1 MFTITL
7 LLVSFYF
14 FSLDSEGAVHSP
26 FSEMSPYIKLYSNG
40 TIVWQ
45 GDTVLKV
52 YCNIRLTAFPSDGY
66 TCDLCFGSRNYGK
79 NEIYLNWWNEKLFNS
94 SLIENKEWIIYVSR
108 EGESTS
114 EQCSSWE
121 QSASNIVLKMS
132 LKRNADAY
140 HVTFFVPCLFLS
152 IIMFLAFIVPTE
164 TGERLN
170 LIVTVLLTIIVFQ
183 QLTLDIIP
191 PYSFPIL
198 SQYYFFCLI
207 LAFSSTVID
216 IILLNVYT
224 RSGRCLPDILHT
236 FFIEWVGALVYMTRN
251 YYNYG
256 TGEYDIPYQHVQEAL
271 QQEQKITK
279 MKYGKIENTI
289 YSLSPEKEIIWNSF
303 KISTDCLHKRN
314 KMETIKLLI
323 QEEKRLAFQESSE
336 FNFEKIRDEV
346 KEEVN
351 KHQIYRLV
359 RVLDRLFLFASFFAV
374 VGYSSYYLALVLS

>member
-1 MFTITL
+1 M
-7 LLVSFYF
+7 
-14 FSLDSEGAVHSP
+14 HSP
-26 FSEMSPYIKLYSNG
+26 FSEMSSYIKVHSNG
-40 TIVWQ
+40 TIIWQ

-52 YCNIRLTAFPSDGY
+52 YCNIKLTAFPSDSY

-79 NEIYLNWWNEKLFNS
+79 NEIYLNWWNGKSLNS
-94 SLIENKEWIIYVSR
+94 GLIKNKEWTITVRPEYK
-108 EGESTS
+108 STS
-114 EQCSSWE
+114 EQCSNWD
-121 QSASNIVLKMS
+121 QLASKIVLKMS
-132 LKRNADAY
+132 LERHANAY

-216 IILLNVYT
+216 IIVLNVYT
-224 RSGRCLPDILHT
+224 RSGRYLPDILHT

-256 TGEYDIPYQHVQEAL
+256 TGEYDIPYQHVQKAL
-271 QQEQKITK
+271 QQEEKISK
-279 MKYGKIENTI
+279 IKYGKIENTI
-289 YSLSPEKEIIWNSF
+289 YSVSPDKEIIWNSF

-314 KMETIKLLI
+314 KTETIKLLI
-323 QEEKRLAFQESSE
+323 QEEKMLALKKSSE
-336 FNFEKIRDEV
+336 CNFEKIRDKVE
-346 KEEVN
+346 EEVN

-374 VGYSSYYLALVLS
+374 VSYSSYYLALV